1 MALYTLNP
9 IFTSIRGSIGNLIF
23 TSYRGKPVIRRKST
37 KKRMFNDAQRKSQS
51 YFGRAVALWKTL
63 TQEEKTSWEEIANGK
78 NITPY
83 NGFISVNTKRAN
95 QGLMMI
101 RVYTENPEVI
111 EPPSSQKKPPK
122 KRITHLNNSFSI
134 ISNTQ
139 WPYLSDRFE
148 LCNSPPPETFSILA
162 RAG

>member
-9 IFTSIRGSIGNLIF
+9 IFVSIRGSIGDLIF

-37 KKRMFNDAQRKSQS
+37 KKRMFNAAQKKSQS
-51 YFGRAVALWKTL
+51 NFARAVALWKTL
-63 TQEEKTSWEEIANGK
+63 TPNERSSWEEIALSK
-78 NITPY
+78 NIMPY
-83 NGFISVNTKRAN
+83 NAFISVNTKRAN

-101 RVYTENPEVI
+101 RVYSENPEVI
-111 EPPSSQKKPPK
+111 ELSSSRNNPSK
-122 KRITHLNNSFSI
+122 KRITYLKKSFSI

-148 LCNSPPPETFSILA
+148 SCNSPPETFSIFA

>member
-1 MALYTLNP
+1 MALYELNP

-37 KKRMFNDAQRKSQS
+37 KKRMFNDAQRVSQGH
-51 YFGRAVALWKTL
+51 FGRAVALWKTL

-83 NGFISVNTKRAN
+83 NAFISVNTKRAN

-101 RVYTENPEVI
+101 RVYSENPDII
-111 EPPSSQKKPPK
+111 EPSSSQNNFSN
-122 KRITHLNNSFSI
+122 KRITYLKKSFSI
-134 ISNTQ
+134 ISNTHRS
-139 WPYLSDRFE
+139 YFSDRYE
-148 LCNSPPPETFSILA
+148 SCNSPPETFSIFS

>member
-1 MALYTLNP
+1 MALYELNP

-37 KKRMFNDAQRKSQS
+37 KKRIFNDAQRKSQS
-51 YFGRAVALWKTL
+51 NFGRAVALWKTL

-83 NGFISVNTKRAN
+83 NAFVSVNTKRAN

-101 RVYTENPEVI
+101 RVYSENPEVI
-111 EPPSSQKKPPK
+111 EPPSSQKKPPN
-122 KRITHLNNSFSI
+122 KRITYLNKSFSI

-139 WPYLSDRFE
+139 CLHISDSFE
-148 LCNSPPPETFSILA
+148 SCNSPPETFSIFA